1 MVMNQERSSFSQ
13 FFSAFQIILL
23 LLFLYLY
30 IQNNVIG
37 VLQNLHGNDF
47 AHNYVAGYLLS
58 ERGNPYDRGQLL
70 STAASLGIPRLNPY
84 VYPLFVAELFI
95 PLSYFSYPT
104 AQFIWFLLSHLF
116 FIATILIFLSM
127 VPKLL
132 RNMAGLLFLGFS
144 SCFYPIVRTLTAG
157 QLNFLIL
164 FLIVLF
170 WKYSLSQKKNWAG
183 FFLGIATFIKIFPGF
198 FILYF
203 LCRKEYRVALSAIVT
218 VVFIS
223 FVTILCFGITSFTD
237 YFSIVKA
244 MSYGHSVW
252 SDVGEPFYVAP
263 ANQSFH
269 ALISRLMMKNPITQC
284 WFDAPVLAK
293 GISIFFSISII
304 ISTLFLAWKSDIIT
318 NSPRDKILFCLAL
331 LCSLLVPSLFWD
343 HYLVLVLFIPIVLF
357 VYHAETQTFSIGRII
372 FLSVLLLWFAVPFN
386 YWDESYHEGWNIF
399 WMSSKLYPLLLL
411 FIYLLK
417 EGFCCH
423 KFNRAV

>member
-1 MVMNQERSSFSQ
+1 MNQERSGFSQ
-13 FFSAFQIILL
+13 FFSAFQIVLL

-47 AHNYVAGYLLS
+47 AHNYVAGYLLA

-70 STAASLGIPRLNPY
+70 STAAALGIPRLNPY

-95 PLSYFSYPT
+95 PLSFFSYSD

-116 FIATILIFLSM
+116 FIATIFIFLST

-132 RNMAGLLFLGFS
+132 RNITGLLFLGFS
-144 SCFYPIVRTLTAG
+144 SCFFPIIRTLTAG
-157 QLNFLIL
+157 QLNLLIL
-164 FLIVLF
+164 FFLALL

-183 FFLGIATFIKIFPGF
+183 FFLGITTLIKIFPGF
-198 FILYF
+198 FIIYF
-203 LCRKEYRVALSAIVT
+203 LCRKEYRIALTAVLTI
-218 VVFIS
+218 FLIS
-223 FVTILCFGITSFTD
+223 LVTILCFGITSFTD
-237 YFSIVKA
+237 YFSIVKS

-269 ALISRLMMKNPITQC
+269 ALISHLLTKNPVTQC
-284 WFDAPVLAK
+284 WFDVPALAK
-293 GISIFFSISII
+293 GISILFSIFIT
-304 ISTLFLAWKSDIIT
+304 ISTLFLAWKADVVT
-318 NSPRDKILFCLAL
+318 NSSRDKVLFGLAL

-343 HYLVLVLFIPIVLF
+343 HYLVLILFILITLF
-357 VYHAETQTFSIGRII
+357 VYHAETQTFSTSRIL
-372 FLSVLLLWFAVPFN
+372 FLSVLLFWFAMPFN
-386 YWDESYHEGWNIF
+386 YWDESYREGWNIF
-399 WMSSKLYPLLLL
+399 GMSSKLYPLLLL

-417 EGFCCH
+417 EGIGCH
-423 KFNRAV
+423 KRNRAV